1 LTRILP
7 EHRLRLAKRIEEME
21 KATIQPSPPHYT
33 FSVSEKQDQD
43 SLPAMGQKREKACL
57 GTIDGWTVQERP
69 AHLVH
74 SADDIRRETPHLEEA
89 LVNLTLGCAL

>member
-7 EHRLRLAKRIEEME
+7 EHRLRLAKQTEETE
-21 KATIQPSPPHYT
+21 KVTIQPSPPHYT

-43 SLPAMGQKREKACL
+43 SLPAMGRKSEKACL
-57 GTIDGWTVQERP
+57 GTIDGWT

-74 SADDIRRETPHLEEA
+74 SADDIRKGTSP
-89 LVNLTLGCAL
+89 TLRKLS